1 MLFLKR
7 ERRLNKAAAG
17 HPFYEDFV
25 PLCLINSPSI
35 FHRELRTHLYSKD
48 DLSTILSE
56 AKKRSWVTKISPAPP
71 ITQKIIYAYQI
82 FPTFFM
88 PKKLLSA
95 FLILYLKLWI
105 TRASK
110 EFLALMLTRQNSQE
124 DKNHLLS
131 FMRRWEMTPDIC
143 RPLSEM
149 MKSCR
154 IPPWLAEFLI
164 HRG

>member
-35 FHRELRTHLYSKD
+35 FHSRELRTHLYSKD

-82 FPTFFM
+82 FSTTFFM
-88 PKKLLSA
+88 PKKCCLFEFCTWNFELLGRVKNSW
-95 FLILYLKLWI
+95 LSCLRGRIPKK
-105 TRASK
+105 TKTTSSH
-110 EFLALMLTRQNSQE
+110 EALRNDPSHLSSIERNDEIVSHPPLT
-124 DKNHLLS
+124 
-131 FMRRWEMTPDIC
+131 
-143 RPLSEM
+143 
-149 MKSCR
+149 CR
-154 IPPWLAEFLI
+154 ILNS
-164 HRG
+164 